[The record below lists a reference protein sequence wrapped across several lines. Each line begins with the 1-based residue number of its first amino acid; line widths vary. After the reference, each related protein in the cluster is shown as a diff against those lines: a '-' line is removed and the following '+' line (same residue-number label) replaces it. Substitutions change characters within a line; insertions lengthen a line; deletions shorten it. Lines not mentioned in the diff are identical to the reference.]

1 MFTNLQE
8 LPMSLVKVDM
18 IQSHILKEFFKVGSM
33 KFEIKVLGDEINQ
46 LNDSERVVKST
57 LKFEESRIKK
67 CRQTMDIYY
76 QLENMNFGLDELKLL
91 RDTLLE
97 TASIKKQPI
106 K

>member
-1 MFTNLQE
+1 
-8 LPMSLVKVDM
+8 MSLVKVDM

-33 KFEIKVLGDEINQ
+33 KFEIKVLDEINQ
-46 LNDSERVVKST
+46 LNDSERAVKST

-97 TASIKKQPI
+97 TASIKKQSS
-106 K
+106 KEVSKGVF

>member
-1 MFTNLQE
+1 
-8 LPMSLVKVDM
+8 MSLVKVDM

-33 KFEIKVLGDEINQ
+33 KFEIEVLDEINQ

-97 TASIKKQPI
+97 TASIKKQSS
-106 K
+106 KEVSKGVF